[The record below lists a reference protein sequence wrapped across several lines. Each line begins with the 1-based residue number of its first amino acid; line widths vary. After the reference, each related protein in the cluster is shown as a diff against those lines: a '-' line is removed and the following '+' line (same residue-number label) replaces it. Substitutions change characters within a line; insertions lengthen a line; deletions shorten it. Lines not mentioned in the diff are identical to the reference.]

1 MRNLNPEDIDQL
13 ITVGGMVIRTSS
25 LIPEMREGDAIC
37 VWVCGGWGVITV
49 IIGPIELKLWP
60 FKDASFN
67 ARSPSFLILESSL

>member
-37 VWVCGGWGVITV
+37 VCVCVWVGGWMCVGVCVCVCVGGGLGGYNCHYWT
-49 IIGPIELKLWP
+49 
-60 FKDASFN
+60 N
-67 ARSPSFLILESSL
+67 RT